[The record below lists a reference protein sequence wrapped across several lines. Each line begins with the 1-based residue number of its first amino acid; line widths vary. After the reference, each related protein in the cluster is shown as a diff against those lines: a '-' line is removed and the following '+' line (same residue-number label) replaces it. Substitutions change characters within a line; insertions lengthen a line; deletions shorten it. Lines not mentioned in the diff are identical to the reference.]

1 MVEDQRQDLFTQ
13 KKKVRALERKNTDQE
28 KKHERMI
35 TAQDRLVK
43 CLDNQL
49 SNKKLELRDQE
60 TKFEQEVKEL
70 REFGAVQLSEQ
81 KIEHKKELKELKE
94 AGAVQL
100 SGQDMEHK
108 KEVKELKEVGVLRE
122 QEHKKEVKELR
133 EMMEFGV
140 VQLREQEKEEEEEE
154 VEEEV

>member
-1 MVEDQRQDLFTQ
+1 M
-13 KKKVRALERKNTDQE
+13 
-28 KKHERMI
+28 
-35 TAQDRLVK
+35 
-43 CLDNQL
+43 L
-49 SNKKLELRDQE
+49 STLQ
-60 TKFEQEVKEL
+60 L
-70 REFGAVQLSEQ
+70 RE
-81 KIEHKKELKELKE
+81 
-94 AGAVQL
+94 
-100 SGQDMEHK
+100 QDMEHK